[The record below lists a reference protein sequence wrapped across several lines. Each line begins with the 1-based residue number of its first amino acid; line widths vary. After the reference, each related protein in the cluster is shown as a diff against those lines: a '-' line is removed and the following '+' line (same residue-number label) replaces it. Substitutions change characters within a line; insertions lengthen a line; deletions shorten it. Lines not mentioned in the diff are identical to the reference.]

1 MLCAPPECKRC
12 KANPL
17 SPEHNCYI
25 PNELDSDK
33 LQEVRY
39 RTIDARTAAK
49 VEAVWGE
56 HITTKQALGM
66 KLCRHAQRVL
76 EDVPLP
82 EDVEARIERNERAG
96 ERSVAR
102 EGAQAAAIVSLV
114 DTGAPPAQPAD
125 DYRCPGQVHRG
136 RGPTW
141 KTLVHDGKKMV
152 NVGGTFVCRRCER
165 LERRKQ
171 SAPAVPAAALP
182 TTAASS
188 LDQENASV
196 QAPAA
201 QAAEPRAMPFPPTQC
216 KLMTTATAC
225 TPIPCSTSRPRSEH
239 SPVKS
244 RSIRTVRCALQRSWL
259 LSALAGMAS
268 GGFCAGQHLLSRAS
282 ETAA

>member
-1 MLCAPPECKRC
+1 MLCPPFCTRC
-12 KANPL
+12 KTDPK
-17 SPEHNCYI
+17 EHNCHI
-25 PNELDSDK
+25 PTKIDSDE
-33 LQEVRY
+33 LQDARY
-39 RTIDARTAAK
+39 YTIDARIAAK
-49 VEAVWGE
+49 VELVWGKHVTAKE
-56 HITTKQALGM
+56 ALGM
-66 KLCRHAQRVL
+66 KLCLHATRLL
-76 EDVPLP
+76 EKVALP

-96 ERSVAR
+96 ERSAGR
-102 EGAQAAAIVSLV
+102 EGAQATAIVPLV

-136 RGPTW
+136 RGPTVGTM
-141 KTLVHDGKKMV
+141 KKKCKKFKLVGERW
-152 NVGGTFVCRRCER
+152 VCSQCER
-165 LERRKQ
+165 SERRRQ
-171 SAPAVPAAALP
+171 RPPATPAAALP
-182 TTAASS
+182 TAAASS
-188 LDQENASV
+188 PDQENASV

-268 GGFCAGQHLLSRAS
+268 GGFCAGLLSRAS

>member
-1 MLCAPPECKRC
+1 V
-12 KANPL
+12 
-17 SPEHNCYI
+17 
-25 PNELDSDK
+25 EL
-33 LQEVRY
+33 
-39 RTIDARTAAK
+39 
-49 VEAVWGE
+49 VWGKHVTAE
-56 HITTKQALGM
+56 EALGM
-66 KLCRHAQRVL
+66 KLCLHATRLL
-76 EDVPLP
+76 EKVALP

-96 ERSVAR
+96 ERSAAR

-182 TTAASS
+182 TAAGSP
-188 LDQENASV
+188 DQENASV

-225 TPIPCSTSRPRSEH
+225 TPIPCSTTSRPRSEH

-244 RSIRTVRCALQRSWL
+244 PSIRSRSMRPTEEL
-259 LSALAGMAS
+259 APLCTCTAGMAS
-268 GGFCAGQHLLSRAS
+268 GGFCAGQRFFHALQKPLHDSRPRTS
-282 ETAA
+282 